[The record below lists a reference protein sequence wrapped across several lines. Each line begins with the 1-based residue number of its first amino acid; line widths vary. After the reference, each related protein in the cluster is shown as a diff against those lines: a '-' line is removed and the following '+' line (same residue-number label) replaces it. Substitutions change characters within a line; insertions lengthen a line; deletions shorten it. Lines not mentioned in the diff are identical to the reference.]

1 MQHAEQEFGQHT
13 SARRVQPRERESRR
27 ACGRVAARACVDVW
41 ACGRVGVCRRV
52 GVWARVLE
60 RAEFDNLYQARVSLP
75 KTNKQ
80 T

>member
-13 SARRVQPRERESRR
+13 SARRVQPRERE
-27 ACGRVAARACVDVW
+27 RVGARVW

-52 GVWARVLE
+52 GVWVRVLE
-60 RAEFDNLYQARVSLP
+60 RAVFDNLYQARVSLP